1 MASSSGTS
9 SGFSSMIRQNAG
21 SESSGSESMIHQN
34 SGSEEDLMALMDQR
48 KRKKMIWNRESA
60 RRSRMRK
67 QKHLDDLTG
76 QISQLEKENRQ
87 IISSL
92 YIKSQHYM
100 NIEAEKSVLRAQADE
115 LRSRL
120 QSLNEIASFLNADNG
135 GLHAAAADISCFNG
149 FFDPLSVSNL
159 NQPTMASGDIS
170 CFNEPNNSF
179 FDPLNLSN
187 LNQPTMSCF
196 NKPNNSFFDPSN
208 LSNLNQPT
216 MVSAD
221 ISCFNEHNNCFFDPS
236 NLSNLSQPTMVSS
249 DISCFNEP
257 NNSLFDPSNLSNL
270 NQPTMASADISY
282 FNEPK

>member
-67 QKHLDDLTG
+67 QKHLDDLMD
-76 QISQLEKENRQ
+76 QISQLRKENNQ

-92 YIKSQHYM
+92 NIKSQHYM
-100 NIEAEKSVLRAQADE
+100 NIEAENSVLRAQADE

-120 QSLNEIASFLNADNG
+120 QSLNEIASFLNANNG
-135 GLHAAAADISCFNG
+135 GLHAAAADISCFNEPNNS

-170 CFNEPNNSF
+170 CFIEPNNSF

-187 LNQPTMSCF
+187 LNQPMSCF

-221 ISCFNEHNNCFFDPS
+221 ISCFNE
-236 NLSNLSQPTMVSS
+236 
-249 DISCFNEP
+249 P
-257 NNSLFDPSNLSNL
+257 NNSFFDPSNLSNL
-270 NQPTMASADISY
+270 NQPTMASADM
-282 FNEPK
+282 FNY